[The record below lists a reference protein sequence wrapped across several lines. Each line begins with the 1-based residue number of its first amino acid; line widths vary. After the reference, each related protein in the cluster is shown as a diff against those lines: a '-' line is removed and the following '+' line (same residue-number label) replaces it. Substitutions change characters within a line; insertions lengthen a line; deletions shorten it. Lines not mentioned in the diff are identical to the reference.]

1 MNQKHSAPLTDSVLS
16 AISRLVDDAQ
26 TTTREPS
33 HSDLDF
39 LINRAGV
46 LTGDPKNQGQAV
58 GKAKRI
64 RSTLS
69 WSLEHN
75 PDGGARL
82 IADLITHLRAVGGFR
97 IGSPNYVGDQP
108 IVNAIQVFRTEG
120 FELSLDGELRSLL
133 LDTLSG
139 TELTAALNAY
149 VRRAKRGAADA
160 VLVSGTGKDL
170 LEATAAHVMVSR
182 YGTYSEQSNFPTLLG
197 QAYVTLGLAT
207 PLDQKVHAEPPHR
220 RLERSMFDAACAINQ
235 LRNREGTGHGRPW
248 LPSVTGKQAKV
259 AIELMGNICE
269 YILTTMQG
277 D

>member
-1 MNQKHSAPLTDSVLS
+1 MNQKHLAPLTDSVLI
-16 AISRLVDDAQ
+16 AISRLVDDAH

-39 LINRAGV
+39 LISRSGLLA
-46 LTGDPKNQGQAV
+46 GDPKNQGQVV

-64 RSTLS
+64 RSALS
-69 WSLEHN
+69 WSLEQN
-75 PDGGARL
+75 SEGGARL
-82 IADLITHLRAVGGFR
+82 VADLVTHLRAVGGFR

-108 IVNAIQVFRTEG
+108 IMNAIQVFRTEG

-133 LDTLSG
+133 LDNLSG

-149 VRRAKRGAADA
+149 VRRAKHGAADA
-160 VLVSGTGKDL
+160 ALVTGTGKDL

-182 YGTYSEQSNFPTLLG
+182 YGSYSNQSNFPTLLG
-197 QAYVTLGLAT
+197 QAFVTLGLAT
-207 PLDQKVHAEPPHR
+207 PQDQKAHAEPPHR
-220 RLERSMFDAACAINQ
+220 KLERSMFDTACAINQ

-248 LPSVTGKQAKV
+248 LPSVTDRQAKV

-269 YILTTMQG
+269 YILTAMQG